1 MRPAAVRLLTVLA
14 AGALLSACGGGGG
27 GSRAPTV
34 LPGATV
40 PDAAARSVDGVTRN
54 APVPAA
60 TTAPPPGCTYIVTK
74 NPATQLDT
82 SRTAKSFTTGSGE
95 DAEESGEHEG
105 ERGGRG
111 RLNLDATG
119 CDYGIYL
126 GPKSKHARIR
136 NARIHGAG
144 RAQIVAEGSDD
155 LQITNTATDGG
166 SFASIEFT
174 YGASGSVERS
184 FVTNAFVGIIYN
196 FSSRGLVGETLVTN
210 TSFLGIDITANSN
223 VTVEDTRIDNSM
235 NVGGGVAVQ
244 LGANGVLRNVT
255 AIGAGVPN
263 IGIQAGFFFGYLNPH
278 VSTSHLTAI
287 NNQYGFISYCV
298 AGINS
303 VTDLTNAHD
312 VALGSTALPYFILTS
327 ACPSPP

>member
-1 MRPAAVRLLTVLA
+1 MRLAAVRLFTVLA
-14 AGALLSACGGGGG
+14 TGALLSACSGGGG
-27 GSRAPTV
+27 GSSAPTV

-40 PDAAARSVDGVTRN
+40 PDAAARSVDAVTRN

-82 SRTAKSFTTGSGE
+82 SRTAKSFSTGSGE
-95 DAEESGEHEG
+95 GAEESGEHEG

-155 LQITNTATDGG
+155 LQITDTATDGG

-287 NNQYGFISYCV
+287 NNQYGFISYCI

-303 VTDLTNAHD
+303 VADLTNAHD
-312 VALGSTALPYFILTS
+312 VAQNSTVANYFILTT